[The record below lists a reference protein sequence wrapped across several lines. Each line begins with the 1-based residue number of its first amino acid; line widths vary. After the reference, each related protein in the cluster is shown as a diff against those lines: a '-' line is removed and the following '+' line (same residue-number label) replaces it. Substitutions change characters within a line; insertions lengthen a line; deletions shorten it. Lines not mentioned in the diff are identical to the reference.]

1 MNNILVI
8 IDGHDEKKVFS
19 FSPNLTEQECFD
31 KIKHSMESGV
41 KSKFFFE
48 NSEIS
53 AKTYE
58 EFYVYKNGNIVFNE
72 RLFLETKVTER
83 IRQQRDMLL
92 GRLDVP
98 FMMSL
103 ESDNERL
110 KNHII
115 NLKNFLRDVPNNLEL
130 RKIESNEDLVR
141 FTPFQNIF
149 TAVIVDAGSG
159 YEKPPQIVIE
169 YPKNEMYFG
178 RQAKVTATIKDGSV
192 SNLFVTNNG
201 CGYLT
206 QPSVAVSKPE
216 DPNGKT
222 AIIASGPIENAITY
236 SN

>member
-8 IDGHDEKKVFS
+8 IDGHNEKKVFS

-41 KSKFFFE
+41 KAQFFFK
-48 NSEIS
+48 NSEVS

-58 EFYVYKNGNIVFNE
+58 EFYIYKNGNIVFDE
-72 RLFLETKVTER
+72 RFFLETKITEK

-98 FMMSL
+98 FMISL
-103 ESDNERL
+103 ESDNEKL

-115 NLKNFLRDVPNNLEL
+115 NLKNFLRDVPNNLQLE
-130 RKIESNEDLVR
+130 KIESDKDLVR

-159 YEKPPQIVIE
+159 YEKPPQIKLE
-169 YPKNEMYFG
+169 HPKNEMYFG
-178 RQAKVTATIKDGSV
+178 C
-192 SNLFVTNNG
+192 SNFI
-201 CGYLT
+201 CGGF
-206 QPSVAVSKPE
+206 S
-216 DPNGKT
+216 
-222 AIIASGPIENAITY
+222 
-236 SN
+236 